1 MGQLKQKLGEL
12 LISQRLVSKK
22 QLDEALEIQ
31 RESSAPLG
39 SILISMGAISED
51 LLLRVLA
58 AQMGVAPWPLET
70 HPPQRDV
77 AHLLSNEACER
88 YQMLPVQRR
97 GDLLTVAMRNPMD
110 AEAIDLARN
119 LSKMR
124 IEPVLANSDRLQRA
138 IIQHHS
144 ETTDHSSRQ
153 GQSLDN
159 LVNQAIREFGR
170 TSAGRSEAM
179 LDEVD
184 TRPVVGV
191 ANQILSDAIRMGS
204 SDIHIEPY
212 ADRVEVRYRID
223 GQLVRVRQ
231 MPVDIL
237 PMLTTRIKI
246 MSELD
251 IVENRMPQ
259 DGRVTADIDGR
270 KVDLR
275 VSVIPN
281 YHGSRIVLR
290 ILDKSVSLK
299 KMSDI
304 GFSNDN
310 EVLFRSM
317 IQRPY
322 GMILV
327 TGPTGS
333 GKTTTLYSALQEI
346 KTGTNNIL
354 TCEDPVEYDIDG
366 IGQAQVNEKIG
377 LSFASLL
384 RSALRQ
390 DPDVILVGEIRDK
403 ETAETAIRA
412 SLTGHLVLSTL
423 HSNDAP
429 GAIPR
434 LLDMGVDPYLLS
446 TSLIGVTAQR
456 LVRKLC
462 DHCKKTDVSEED
474 LTLLR
479 SISGSDELPQVFSS
493 GSCVKCSR
501 TGYRGRMALHE
512 IFPVVGDV
520 ATAIAEHAPVD
531 KLRLVAE
538 QYGYEPMQ
546 LDGVRRIFEGKTCV
560 QEVRRVA
567 NLDAPLALPSK
578 SSPVLRIAA

>member
-1 MGQLKQKLGEL
+1 MAKDRVKLGEL
-12 LISQRLVSKK
+12 LVGQKLVSRK

-39 SILISMGAISED
+39 SILVSMGVISED

-70 HPPQRDV
+70 HPPQKDV
-77 AHLLSNEACER
+77 AHILSPEACDR
-88 YQMLPVQRR
+88 YQMIPVQRR
-97 GDLLTVAMRNPMD
+97 GDLLTVAMRNPLD

-124 IEPVLANSDRLQRA
+124 IEPVLANSERLQRA
-138 IIQHHS
+138 IQHAMQ
-144 ETTDHSSRQ
+144 TQPAR
-153 GQSLDN
+153 GGRSLDT
-159 LVNQAIREFGR
+159 LVDQAIKEFGR
-170 TSAGRSEAM
+170 GTSNREEAM
-179 LDEVD
+179 LDQVD

-212 ADRVEVRYRID
+212 ASRVEVRYRVD

-237 PMLTTRIKI
+237 PMLATRIKI
-246 MSELD
+246 MAELD

-259 DGRVTADIDGR
+259 DGRVAAEIDGR

-275 VSVIPN
+275 VSVVPN
-281 YHGSRIVLR
+281 YHGPRIVLR
-290 ILDKSVSLK
+290 ILDKTVSLK

-304 GFSNDN
+304 GFAPEN
-310 EVLFRSM
+310 EAMFRSM

-333 GKTTTLYSALQEI
+333 GKTTTLYSALQEV
-346 KTGTNNIL
+346 KTGNNNIL

-377 LSFASLL
+377 LTFASLL

-456 LVRKLC
+456 LVRCLC
-462 DHCKKTDVSEED
+462 DHCKKEDTSEADLALLRDVAGSDDVSAF
-474 LTLLR
+474 TA
-479 SISGSDELPQVFSS
+479 

-501 TGYRGRMALHE
+501 TGYKGRMALHE
-512 IFPVVGDV
+512 IFPIAGDV
-520 ATAIAEHAPVD
+520 ATAIAERAPVD
-531 KLRLVAE
+531 RLRDLA
-538 QYGYEPMQ
+538 EPMGYIPMQ
-546 LDGVRRIFEGKTCV
+546 ADGVRRILEGKTSI

-567 NLDAPLALPSK
+567 NFEALRAAHHAHAFQT
-578 SSPVLRIAA
+578 LRVAA

>member
-1 MGQLKQKLGEL
+1 MAQLRQKLGEL
-12 LISQRLVSKK
+12 LTSQRLVTQQ

-31 RESSAPLG
+31 RETAAPLG
-39 SILISMGAISED
+39 SILISMGVISED

-70 HPPQRDV
+70 HPPQKDV
-77 AHLLSNEACER
+77 ANLLSPEACER
-88 YQMLPVQRR
+88 YQMIPVQRR

-119 LSKMR
+119 LTKLR
-124 IEPVLANSDRLQRA
+124 IEPVLANSDRLMRA
-138 IIQHHS
+138 ISLIAQIAPNS
-144 ETTDHSSRQ
+144 PSNTTIDT
-153 GQSLDN
+153 
-159 LVNQAIREFGR
+159 LVDQAIKEFGR
-170 TSAGRSEAM
+170 SGNGREEAM
-179 LDEVD
+179 LDAVD
-184 TRPVVGV
+184 SRPVVGV

-212 ADRVEVRYRID
+212 ANRVEVRYRVD

-237 PMLTTRIKI
+237 PMLATRIKI
-246 MSELD
+246 MAELD
-251 IVENRMPQ
+251 IVETRIPQ
-259 DGRVTADIDGR
+259 DGRVAADIDGR

-275 VSVIPN
+275 VSVVPN
-281 YHGSRIVLR
+281 FHGPRIVLR

-304 GFSNDN
+304 GFSEKN
-310 EVLFRSM
+310 EGIFRSM

-377 LSFASLL
+377 LSFATLL

-456 LVRKLC
+456 LVRCLC
-462 DHCKKTDVSEED
+462 PHCKKEETNEED
-474 LTLLR
+474 LALLR
-479 SISGSDELPQVFSS
+479 SAVGHDRIEGAYTS

-501 TGYRGRMALHE
+501 TGFRGRMALHE
-512 IFPVVGDV
+512 ILPVAGEV
-520 ATAIAEHAPVD
+520 ASAIAQRATVD
-531 KLRLVAE
+531 TLRELAE
-538 QYGYEPMQ
+538 AVGYEPMQ
-546 LDGVRRIFEGKTCV
+546 VDGVRRVLEGTTSI

-567 NLDAPLALPSK
+567 NFDAHPALPHAIN
-578 SSPVLRIAA
+578 PVLKLAV

>member
-1 MGQLKQKLGEL
+1 MAQLKQKLGEL
-12 LISQRLVSKK
+12 LTGQRLVTKK
-22 QLDEALEIQ
+22 QLEEALELQ
-31 RESSAPLG
+31 RDTSAPLG
-39 SILISMGAISED
+39 SILISMGAITED

-58 AQMGVAPWPLET
+58 AQMGVAPWHFET
-70 HPPQRDV
+70 QPPQKDV
-77 AHLLSNEACER
+77 AHVLSPEACDR
-88 YQMLPVQRR
+88 YQMLPVQKR

-110 AEAIDLARN
+110 TEAIDLARN

-124 IEPVLANSDRLQRA
+124 IEPVLANGERLQRA
-138 IIQHHS
+138 IQITLQTLPARGGKS
-144 ETTDHSSRQ
+144 I
-153 GQSLDN
+153 DN
-159 LVNQAIREFGR
+159 LVDQAIKEFGR
-170 TSAGRSEAM
+170 ASSGPEEAM
-179 LDEVD
+179 LDQAD
-184 TRPVVGV
+184 SRPVVGV

-204 SDIHIEPY
+204 SDVHIEPY
-212 ADRVEVRYRID
+212 ANRVEVRYRVD

-237 PMLTTRIKI
+237 PMLATRIKI
-246 MSELD
+246 MAELD
-251 IVENRMPQ
+251 IVETRMPQ
-259 DGRVTADIDGR
+259 DGRVAAEIDGR

-281 YHGSRIVLR
+281 HHGPRIVLR
-290 ILDKSVSLK
+290 VLDKSVSLK
-299 KMSDI
+299 NMADI
-304 GFSNDN
+304 GFSQRN
-310 EVLFRSM
+310 EATFRSM

-366 IGQAQVNEKIG
+366 IGQAQVNDKIG

-423 HSNDAP
+423 HTNDAP

-434 LLDMGVDPYLLS
+434 LLDMGIDPYLLS

-456 LVRKLC
+456 LVRCLC
-462 DHCKKTDVSEED
+462 SHCKKEETNEADLELLRTISGQEDVSAYSPG
-474 LTLLR
+474 T
-479 SISGSDELPQVFSS
+479 
-493 GSCVKCSR
+493 CVKCSR
-501 TGYRGRMALHE
+501 TGYKGRMALHE
-512 IFPVVGDV
+512 IMPVVGDV
-520 ATAIAEHAPVD
+520 ATAIAERVPVD
-531 KLRLVAE
+531 RLRELAHVA
-538 QYGYEPMQ
+538 GYEEMQ
-546 LDGVRRIFEGKTCV
+546 ADGVRRILQGKTSI

-567 NLDAPLALPSK
+567 NFEVLGSAPQFGGASLRLA
-578 SSPVLRIAA
+578 A